1 MQSNEEFIVNIQ
13 GLTRKFGEQKALE
26 NIDLQVK
33 RGQILGI
40 VGENGA
46 GKTTLI
52 KHLLGLYKAEQG
64 SVSVF
69 DQCPVKNPAEVLG
82 KIGYLSEQPDLP
94 GWMTVTQYLNYMS
107 AFYPSWEKN
116 YADKLIQNASV
127 DLDKKIKNL
136 SKGQQARVGLCA
148 AQAHKPDLLLLDEP
162 SSGLDPLVRKE
173 ILSAAVRTVVD
184 EGRSVVL
191 SSHFLDE
198 VERICDHLVMLS
210 QGRVVLNA
218 PMSEVLEHHQMIT
231 ISSEQFKRVGE
242 SQIEQ
247 LPGYLKA
254 ANKRGESYISFF
266 ASDSILIPAIKL
278 LSIDLLE
285 KRLMTLDEIFLSY
298 CPEQKKLDSE

>member
-69 DQCPVKNPAEVLG
+69 DQCPVKKPAEVLG

-210 QGRVVLNA
+210 RGRVVLNA

-231 ISSEQFKRVGE
+231 ISSEQLKRVGE
-242 SQIEQ
+242 SKIEQ
-247 LPGYLKA
+247 LPGYLKTT
-254 ANKRGESYISFF
+254 NKRGESYISFF
-266 ASDSILIPAIKL
+266 ASDSILLPAIKL